1 MTIDVSTNL
10 KEFHFALQGLRKNN
24 PTDKNIIMD
33 FSPSKQMKNVYSH
46 SKIVEVDAVHK
57 LLLILKSYDV
67 QIDGCTYSW
76 EKGVRGEEI
85 KTF

>member
-10 KEFHFALQGLRKNN
+10 KEFHFAPQGLRKNN
-24 PTDKNIIMD
+24 PTVKNIIMD
-33 FSPSKQMKNVYSH
+33 FSSSKQMKKKSTH

-57 LLLILKSYDV
+57 VLLLLKLYDV
-67 QIDGCTYSW
+67 QVDGCTYSW